1 MRKMM
6 ALLLVAVFTAV
17 MVAPLLA
24 AEPIKP
30 VAKPI
35 DVNTASAVELQKLK
49 MVGPVLSQR
58 IVEER
63 TAKGPFASLQDLTT
77 RVKGIGPDTIAGW
90 GTTAVCN
97 PPAPVQVK

>member
-24 AEPIKP
+24 KEPVTEPIN
-30 VAKPI
+30 
-35 DVNTASAVELQKLK
+35 VNTASAVELQKLK

-63 TAKGPFASLQDLTT
+63 TAKGPFASLEDLQK